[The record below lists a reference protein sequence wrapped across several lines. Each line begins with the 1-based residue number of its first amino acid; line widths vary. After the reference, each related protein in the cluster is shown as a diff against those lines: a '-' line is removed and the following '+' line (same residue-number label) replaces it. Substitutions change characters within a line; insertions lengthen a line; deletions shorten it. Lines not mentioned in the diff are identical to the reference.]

1 MEIELLWNMRNK
13 KISIIEYVTSIKQNL
28 FKKLIWLISVLE
40 IQRSYQKIGKIA

>member
-28 FKKLIWLISVLE
+28 FKKLI
-40 IQRSYQKIGKIA
+40 